1 MMKIS
6 TFLRNAVTALALVAT
21 IPAVAQNDR
30 DRNDKNRDRDVQK
43 QAELIR
49 CSQLI
54 DRTVQTEDGQNCGKI
69 ENLALDLQEGRP
81 VYCIVNTS
89 GVSGMNNK
97 LIPVPF
103 KALKFG
109 EGRQGNVKVNVNKQ
123 RLLEAPEFNASGWN
137 TIGDPK
143 WGRTVHQHFN
153 VNPDFG
159 DQNIR
164 CVKATECIGM
174 AVNGKQRE
182 DIGQV
187 DDLVI
192 DPRNYTIPFAVISLE
207 RGKNADKMYLVPWQV
222 VDVRGGGDR
231 TLVLNVDRQRI
242 TEAPSFDRGNWP
254 SLADSR
260 SFDRIYSHY
269 NVQPGNGVYGYSGTG
284 KENAG
289 PGSNT
294 AGGWELNSDYGRKFN
309 ASKMETING
318 RVTNV
323 ERFTPMSGMSEGVM
337 IRVKAD
343 NNQTIDCHLGP
354 AWYIERQQGQFKD
367 GDEVRVNGSRVE
379 IDGKPCIMA
388 CEVRRA
394 DHMMILRDREGM
406 PQWDAWRYTSESARE
421 KADRERDKK

>member
-1 MMKIS
+1 MIMIR
-6 TFLRNAVTALALVAT
+6 TCLRNAVAALALVAT
-21 IPAVAQNDR
+21 MSAMAQNDR
-30 DRNDKNRDRDVQK
+30 DRDRDVAK
-43 QAELIR
+43 QAELQR

-54 DRTVQTEDGQNCGKI
+54 GMNVQTEDGQNCGKV
-69 ENLALDLQEGRP
+69 ENLALDLQNGRP
-81 VYCIVNTS
+81 VYCIMNTS

-103 KALKFG
+103 KALKFS
-109 EGRQGNVKVNVNKQ
+109 EGRQSNVRINVNKQ
-123 RLLEAPEFNASGWN
+123 RLLEAPEFNSSGWN
-137 TIGDPK
+137 TIGDTK
-143 WGRTVHQHFN
+143 WGRTVHQHYS
-153 VNPDFG
+153 VTPDFG
-159 DQNIR
+159 DQDIR
-164 CVKATECIGM
+164 CVKATECLGM

-187 DDLVI
+187 EDLLI
-192 DPRNYTIPFAVISLE
+192 DPRTDTIPFAVITLE

-231 TLVLNVDRQRI
+231 TLVLNVERQRI
-242 TEAPSFDRGNWP
+242 TEAPSFERGNWP

-269 NVQPGNGVYGYSGTG
+269 NVQPGSGVYGYSGSG
-284 KENAG
+284 KETLG

-294 AGGWELNSDYGRKFN
+294 AGGWELNNDYGRKFN
-309 ASKMETING
+309 TSKMETING

-323 ERFTPMSGMSEGVM
+323 DRFTPMSGMSEGIM
-337 IRVKAD
+337 LRVKD

-354 AWYIERQQGQFKD
+354 AWFIERQQGQFKD

-379 IDGKPCIMA
+379 VDGKPCIMA
-388 CEVRRA
+388 CEVRRG
-394 DHMMILRDREGM
+394 DHLMILRDREGL

-421 KADRERDKK
+421 KANEQRDKK